1 MTQQCSSWFSHLA
14 TKLSAFFMGKLGW
27 LATVRPA
34 AVGTPMI
41 MALIHQPANWKDWG
55 EKGWK
60 CDGIK
65 PVGGW
70 ILTEMRTICTS
81 VATVPCF
88 FRAWVFRLLVFKAW
102 ASVQSLSVL
111 SLSVPVKLYQSLNTK
126 RPSQMQIQLVFSRF
140 HTYTTHKV
148 CFSCL
153 FCSGEEENNQN
164 NCLLMIV
171 QPKDWKGLRTWR
183 LKRTEGLKCTRTE
196 SSSPVQGLGDWGLD
210 WTVATILTI
219 EF

>member
-1 MTQQCSSWFSHLA
+1 MIGLNKVATIQQKQDMML
-14 TKLSAFFMGKLGW
+14 
-27 LATVRPA
+27 
-34 AVGTPMI
+34 
-41 MALIHQPANWKDWG
+41 
-55 EKGWK
+55 
-60 CDGIK
+60 
-65 PVGGW
+65 
-70 ILTEMRTICTS
+70 TS

-102 ASVQSLSVL
+102 ASVQSFSVL

-196 SSSPVQGLGDWGLD
+196 SSSPVQGLGDWGLV
-210 WTVATILTI
+210 WTVATILPSQTSMSLAKSCGTRSYYVFRI
-219 EF
+219 SHWE